1 MVATFSKLKDY
12 NSYFK
17 AAQLILEKH
26 RSVTFIAIGDGT
38 DSFEAVNL
46 IENRYLKNFR
56 LLGRKSNIESYIN
69 AMDICILSTFTEGIS
84 NSILEYMALGKP
96 VIATRGGGTSEIVID
111 NKTGFLISPSNPE
124 ELTDKIEKL
133 LNNIDLREQMGMAG
147 KERVKKIF
155 SSEIMVSKYVDFYKT
170 ITKT

>member
-1 MVATFSKLKDY
+1 
-12 NSYFK
+12 
-17 AAQLILEKH
+17 
-26 RSVTFIAIGDGT
+26 
-38 DSFEAVNL
+38 
-46 IENRYLKNFR
+46 
-56 LLGRKSNIESYIN
+56 
-69 AMDICILSTFTEGIS
+69 MDICILSTFTEGIS